1 MVRELNELDLQR
13 RLQYPMRGSFLQ
25 EQIFALT
32 PFMLY
37 SFVPFFL
44 GMFLLDTTDQ
54 QWAFSLLPTQIQE
67 RWLSKI
73 LATLLEIRVA
83 HFMLAISHFSTF
95 HCITSL
101 RTIQTALA
109 NSAEMIR
116 SGIISVEKGY
126 SLAKIMHLTVNIFN
140 VATAG
145 AVFVQK
151 ICNLAGGVVSLYFG
165 LRLVFIQPLI
175 SLIFLVAA
183 FNFITFYTMMWDN
196 AFIIPDMI
204 KECKCRL
211 IVMAERAQVQDR
223 RYWRRVSMSV
233 PCIGV
238 TVGGFRNVERDST
251 IVFMDFVMTNVA
263 SLLITF

>member
-1 MVRELNELDLQR
+1 MVRELTELDLQR
-13 RLQYPMRGSFLQ
+13 RLQYPVRGSFLQ

-54 QWAFSLLPTQIQE
+54 QWALLPTQIQE
-67 RWLSKI
+67 WWWPKM
-73 LATLLEIRVA
+73 LATLMEFRVA
-83 HFMLAISHFSTF
+83 HFMLAIAHFSAF
-95 HCITSL
+95 HCVTSL
-101 RTIQTALA
+101 RTIQTALE

-116 SGIISVEKGY
+116 TGIISVDEGY

-145 AVFVQK
+145 GIFVHK
-151 ICNLAGGVVSLYFG
+151 ICNLAGGVVSLYFC

-175 SLIFLVAA
+175 SSIFLVAA

-196 AFIIPDMI
+196 ASLIPDMI
-204 KECKCRL
+204 KEIKCQL
-211 IVMAERAQVQDR
+211 NIMAERGQVQDQ

-233 PCIGV
+233 PCISV
-238 TVGGFRNVERDST
+238 RMGGFRNVKRDST

-263 SLLITF
+263 SLLISF